1 MSTRIP
7 GAPVIVV
14 YRASVVGGTLTT
26 CSENDRL
33 EWVKPDEIPWPAL
46 AFQSTREAL
55 REWMG
60 FHGLTP
66 GG

>member
-1 MSTRIP
+1 
-7 GAPVIVV
+7 
-14 YRASVVGGTLTT
+14 LTT

-33 EWVKPDEIPWPAL
+33 EWVRPDEIPWETL

-60 FHGLTP
+60 AQGLTP
-66 GG
+66 RG